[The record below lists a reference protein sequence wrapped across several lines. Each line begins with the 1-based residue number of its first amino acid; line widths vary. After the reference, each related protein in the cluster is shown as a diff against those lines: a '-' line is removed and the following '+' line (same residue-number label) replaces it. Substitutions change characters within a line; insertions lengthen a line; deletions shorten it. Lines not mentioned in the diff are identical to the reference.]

1 MPRGRK
7 KRETK
12 PMKEEEVVI
21 QIEDGEKGQEIKIEP
36 THEKKEY
43 GKLTDKEKVLAWEL
57 MRLMTI
63 YGKEEFINVLTLMG
77 FIS

>member
-12 PMKEEEVVI
+12 PMEEVVI
-21 QIEDGEKGQEIKIEP
+21 QIDDGEKGQEIKIEP

-43 GKLTDKEKVLAWEL
+43 GKLTDKEKVLAWEM